1 MIWQYFAPLS
11 RSCAGARGLR
21 DDAACLTPP
30 LGQQIVITTD
40 GNIGGVHFPLNAP
53 PWVMAHRS
61 LAVNLSDL
69 AAMGARPWV
78 YSVSLSAPASFFSEQ
93 VLAPFCWT
101 LGHLQQDYG
110 ITLSGGDTTVYGG
123 PPHIHITALG
133 LVPRGEALH
142 RDGGRDGDDLYVSGR
157 IGDAGRGLRLW
168 QAGQTWGDD
177 PDLRAYLAPTPRLA
191 LGQGLR
197 GLASACMDISDGFLG
212 DLGHL
217 CHASHVTAHVNVE
230 DIPLNPHLPWQD
242 AIGCGDDY
250 ELLFTAPPQ
259 HRGAIARLGVGLN
272 LPLTR
277 VGYIEGIYETFLQP
291 VALKQ
296 GGLPVTVSAPSF
308 RHF

>member
-11 RSCAGARGLR
+11 QSCAGARGLR
-21 DDAACLTPP
+21 DDGACLTPP
-30 LGQQIVITTD
+30 LGQEIVITTD

-78 YSVSLSAPASFFSEQ
+78 YSLSLSAPASFFSEQ
-93 VLAPFCWT
+93 VLAPFCQT
-101 LGHLQQDYG
+101 LGQMQQDYG
-110 ITLSGGDTTVYGG
+110 IVLSGGDTTVYHG

-133 LVPRGEALH
+133 LVPKGQALH
-142 RDGGRDGDDLYVSGR
+142 RDGAQDGDDVYVSGR
-157 IGDAGRGLRLW
+157 IGDGGRGLRLW
-168 QAGQTWGDD
+168 QAGQRDGQD
-177 PDLRAYLAPTPRLA
+177 PDLRAYLAPTPRLS
-191 LGQGLR
+191 LGQRLR

-212 DLGHL
+212 DLQHL
-217 CHASHVTAHVNVE
+217 CRASRVTAHVRVE

-250 ELLFTAPPQ
+250 ELLFTAPPH
-259 HRGAIARLGVGLN
+259 HRQTLIRLGAELN
-272 LPLTR
+272 IALTR
-277 VGYIEGIYETFLQP
+277 LGYIKASYDEPLDS
-291 VALKQ
+291 VVLKW
-296 GGLPVTVSAPSF
+296 GGCPVTVASPSF